1 MLRTPAGLLAV
12 HWRRGLWHFGVVCFL
27 HLPFSPRQSAP
38 EVSSF
43 RSDLESSPSQQ
54 SVTLELVWE
63 CRAMGAVTADPK
75 ISLAF
80 PPGGLKQT
88 YKDTFL
94 IKPGTW
100 LECIRCQLFFW
111 SSQQETCPRSSVP
124 FWEKHFVILA
134 ELGIMVKLNLVIQV
148 CH

>member
-1 MLRTPAGLLAV
+1 M
-12 HWRRGLWHFGVVCFL
+12 
-27 HLPFSPRQSAP
+27 
-38 EVSSF
+38 
-43 RSDLESSPSQQ
+43 
-54 SVTLELVWE
+54 TLELVWE

-100 LECIRCQLFFW
+100 LECIRCQLFFLEL
-111 SSQQETCPRSSVP
+111 SARNL
-124 FWEKHFVILA
+124 VILA